1 MTIRVLVADD
11 QALVRQGLAA
21 LLSLEADIDVVAEA
35 ADGLHATQ
43 LVAEHSIDVCLMDV
57 QMPHLDGIA
66 ATKRI
71 AETNP
76 NCAVIIVT
84 TFGRTGYLK
93 QALAAGARG
102 FVVKDT
108 PAAQLAE
115 AIRKVHRGLRVVDP
129 ELAAASL
136 SEGTNP
142 LSDREKEVLRHALT
156 GDTVAAIAHTLHLT
170 AGTVRNHLSSAIQKT
185 GAINRVQAARTAAER
200 GWL

>member
-21 LLSLEADIDVVAEA
+21 LLSLEPDLDVVAEA
-35 ADGLHATQ
+35 SDGLHATQ
-43 LVAEHSIDVCLMDV
+43 LVAEHNVDVCLMDV
-57 QMPHLDGIA
+57 QMPQLDGIA

-71 AETNP
+71 GETHP

-136 SEGTNP
+136 SEGVNP
-142 LSDREKEVLRHALT
+142 LSEREVQVLKHALT
-156 GDTVAAIAHTLHLT
+156 GDTVADIAQSLHLS
-170 AGTVRNHLSSAIQKT
+170 AGTVRNHLSAAIQKT
-185 GAINRVQAARTAAER
+185 GAINRVQAARAAAER